1 MATDP
6 NAPKMAGNHI
16 YGFGLAADRGPEG
29 GAKVGILPPDTSIR
43 ARVVAIDGVS
53 QEQAHQIA
61 LLLERIFQ
69 ADHEGSGRWLREHCG
84 PLGSTP
90 IKALEDGRTEK
101 VIAYL
106 EAAAP

>member
-1 MATDP
+1 MA
-6 NAPKMAGNHI
+6 I
-16 YGFGLAADRGPEG
+16 DRGREG
-29 GAKVGILPPDTSIR
+29 NAQVETMPSNTSIR
-43 ARVVAIDGVS
+43 ARVASIDGVS

-69 ADHEGSGRWLREHCG
+69 ADHEGADRWLTQHSG
-84 PLGSTP
+84 PIGSTP